1 MENKQIMDKYVYDW
15 LADMKIT
22 FERIADSLEIIAE
35 AKRNSVLKN
44 ITLTEGD
51 VTLNYGYDSENENL
65 K

>member
-1 MENKQIMDKYVYDW
+1 MDKYVYDW

-51 VTLNYGYDSENENL
+51 ITLNYGYDSENENL

>member
-1 MENKQIMDKYVYDW
+1 MDKYVYDW

-35 AKRNSVLKN
+35 AKRDSVLNN
-44 ITLTEGD
+44 IIVTEDGA
-51 VTLNYGYDSENENL
+51 TFNYGYDSENKNL

>member
-1 MENKQIMDKYVYDW
+1 MDKYVYDW

>member
-51 VTLNYGYDSENENL
+51 VTLNYGYDGENENL